1 MTMRYRT
8 VAVAALVI
16 GVGVGT
22 AGCGRYSLD
31 ALKGQKAYKE
41 ANDLYKASDWRGA
54 AAKYEYVLE
63 KDPSRVEVYF
73 FLANSY
79 DNAYKPARAG
89 EAANDSYIQKA
100 IENYRKAAEKD
111 TNPDMKRL
119 ALQYLTAAYGSE
131 KLNDPSQAEPVVQQL
146 ISADPNE
153 PANYFALSRIYE
165 DAGRYEEA
173 EAALNKARDAKPDDP
188 SVYTTIS
195 GFYNRQG
202 QFDKTI
208 EALHK
213 AADLKPND
221 PQGHQLVAVYYFD
234 KTNKDHRLSA
244 AQKRA
249 YAEKG
254 VESSNRALALNPEY
268 SDALTYKNLLLRILA
283 NVETDRAKQ
292 QELLRQAEQLRN
304 KAIELNKKKT
314 AGTN

>member
-8 VAVAALVI
+8 VAVAALTV
-16 GVGVGT
+16 GVGLGT

-31 ALKGQKAYKE
+31 ALRAQKAYKE
-41 ANDLYKASDWRGA
+41 ANDLYKGSDWKGA

-63 KDPSRVEVYF
+63 KDPKRTEVYF

-89 EAANDSYIQKA
+89 EAVNDSYIQKA
-100 IENYRKAAEKD
+100 IENYKKAAAED
-111 TNPDMKRL
+111 QNPEMKKL
-119 ALQYLTAAYGSE
+119 ALQYLTAAYGPE
-131 KLNDPSQAEPVVQQL
+131 KLNDPSQAEPIVQQL
-146 ISADPNE
+146 ISSDPND
-153 PANYFALSRIYE
+153 PTYYFALMKIYE

-173 EAALNKARDAKPDDP
+173 EAALMKARDVKPNDP

-202 QFDKTI
+202 RFDKTM

-213 AADLKPND
+213 AADLKPTD

-234 KTNKDHRLSA
+234 KANKDHRLTDP
-244 AQKRA
+244 QKRE
-249 YAEKG
+249 YALKG
-254 VESSNRALALNPEY
+254 IEASDKALALNAEY
-268 SDALTYKNLLLRILA
+268 SDALTYKNLLLRVLA
-283 NVETDRAKQ
+283 NTEKDHNKQ
-292 QELLRQAEQLRN
+292 QELIRQADQLRN

-314 AGTN
+314 AGT

>member
-8 VAVAALVI
+8 LAVAALVI
-16 GVGVGT
+16 GVGLGT
-22 AGCGRYSLD
+22 SGCGYWEGLQ
-31 ALKGQKAYKE
+31 AQKAYKE
-41 ANDLYKASDWRGA
+41 ANELYRGSDWKGA

-63 KDPSRVEVYF
+63 KNPDRTEVYF
-73 FLANSY
+73 YLANSY

-89 EAANDSYIQKA
+89 EAVNDSYIQKA

-111 TNPDMKRL
+111 KNPDMKKL

-153 PANYFALSRIYE
+153 PANYFMLSKIYE

-254 VESSNRALALNPEY
+254 IESSNRALALNPEY
-268 SDALTYKNLLLRILA
+268 SDALTYKNLLFRVLA

-292 QELLRQAEQLRN
+292 QDYLRQAEQLRN

-314 AGTN
+314 AVTK

>member
-8 VAVAALVI
+8 VAVAALAI
-16 GVGVGT
+16 GVGLGT

-31 ALKGQKAYKE
+31 ALRAQKAYKE
-41 ANDLYKASDWRGA
+41 ANDLYKASDWKGA

-63 KDPSRVEVYF
+63 KDPNRTEVYF

-89 EAANDSYIQKA
+89 ESVNDSYIQKA
-100 IENYRKAAEKD
+100 IENYKKAAAEDKS
-111 TNPDMKRL
+111 PEMKKL
-119 ALQYLTAAYGSE
+119 ALQYLTAAYGPE
-131 KLNDPSQAEPVVQQL
+131 KLNDPSQAEPIVQQL
-146 ISADPNE
+146 VAADPKE
-153 PANYFALSRIYE
+153 PANYFALSKIYE

-173 EAALNKARDAKPDDP
+173 EAALMKARDAKPDDP

-202 QFDKTI
+202 RFDKTM

-221 PQGHQLVAVYYFD
+221 PQGQQLVAVYYFD
-234 KTNKDHRLSA
+234 KANKDHRLTDV
-244 AQKRA
+244 QKRE
-249 YAEKG
+249 YALKG
-254 VESSNRALALNPEY
+254 IEASDKALALNAEY
-268 SDALTYKNLLLRILA
+268 SDALTYKNLLLRVLA
-283 NVETDRAKQ
+283 NTEKDRNKQ
-292 QELLRQAEQLRN
+292 QEYIRQADQLRN

-314 AGTN
+314 AGT